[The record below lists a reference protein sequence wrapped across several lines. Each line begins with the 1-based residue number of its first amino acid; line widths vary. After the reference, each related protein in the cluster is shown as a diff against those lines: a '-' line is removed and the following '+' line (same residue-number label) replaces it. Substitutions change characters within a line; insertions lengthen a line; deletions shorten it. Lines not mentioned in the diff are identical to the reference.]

1 MKRVELY
8 QKVRRAVLIDGMSRR
23 AAARYFGIDR
33 KTIDKMLCFAEPA
46 PHGRSGRTYGRK
58 LAGFTDIIDKILED
72 DRTVHSKQRHTAA
85 RIFERLRDEHGF
97 TGGITIVRDYVAG
110 AKLRSREVFI
120 PLSHK
125 PGHAQV
131 DFGEADGIIDGKLVR
146 FHYFCMDLPHSDA
159 PFFKAYPA
167 EVAEAFAKA
176 MLRLSP
182 SSAAFRSRSCTTTP
196 NWRWRRYWATV
207 SASAVGC
214 SRPCRAII
222 CSKTSLVAP
231 ARAMTKA
238 RLKGSSDM
246 SADTSWCRCR

>member
-1 MKRVELY
+1 MELY

-23 AAARYFGIDR
+23 AAARYFGINR
-33 KTIDKMLCFAEPA
+33 KTVDKMLCFPEPGA
-46 PHGRSGRTYGRK
+46 HGRSGQTYSRK
-58 LAGFTDIIDKILED
+58 LAEYTEIIDQILVD
-72 DRTVHSKQRHTAA
+72 DRKVHSKQRHTAA

-159 PFFKAYPA
+159 PFIKAYPA
-167 EVAEAFAKA
+167 
-176 MLRLSP
+176 
-182 SSAAFRSRSCTTTP
+182 
-196 NWRWRRYWATV
+196 
-207 SASAVGC
+207 
-214 SRPCRAII
+214 
-222 CSKTSLVAP
+222 
-231 ARAMTKA
+231 
-238 RLKGSSDM
+238 
-246 SADTSWCRCR
+246 